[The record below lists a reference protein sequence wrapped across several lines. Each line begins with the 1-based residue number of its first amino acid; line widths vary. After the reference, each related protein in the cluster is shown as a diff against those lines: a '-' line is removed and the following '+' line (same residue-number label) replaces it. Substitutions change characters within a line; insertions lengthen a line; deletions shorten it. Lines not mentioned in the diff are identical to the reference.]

1 MGVISDK
8 LETVI
13 SLKDDYSA
21 KAAGITASTLGLSSA
36 FSKISNP
43 IALVT
48 SLTVAGTAAS
58 VASAAF
64 NTFRDSLMNVGS
76 LMGGLAAM
84 KISQPFLDA
93 AQSIDTMERQLGALL
108 GSMQKGKDAMK
119 WVQSYG
125 LVSGLEQGPLLEMT
139 KTLLMGGKRPGQYLP
154 IMETISMMGGGDMN
168 TNATD
173 VASVF
178 RRLMGGQIADAFGPE
193 GLGRFGINKTMLGQY
208 GAQFDNQGR
217 FKGTVQDALD
227 VLERMV
233 SLDPRL
239 KDLKASMDSSI
250 AVKMSNLTDAF
261 NLAKSEIGK
270 AIADWI
276 VPKLT
281 ELSTTLSKLAKS
293 GVLKGIAERF
303 TALFGLGGEGG
314 MSKGLLTV
322 VAAGDVLIGMMGDM
336 RNSFAQTVNTISK
349 VIDVL
354 TFGAVKMGSM
364 DLFEGFKILVDAR
377 VKEYQ
382 KALAG
387 VSLSSNEPMPQG
399 VQDISDTQTKYL
411 AQISDN
417 TRKTADYQ
425 RMLLGGGS
433 MAALGATPVELKGI
447 RRGGKLE
454 QAVQLIKEVVS
465 DEIAMSNRAT
475 RRLSLAMS

>member
-1 MGVISDK
+1 
-8 LETVI
+8 
-13 SLKDDYSA
+13 
-21 KAAGITASTLGLSSA
+21 
-36 FSKISNP
+36 
-43 IALVT
+43 
-48 SLTVAGTAAS
+48 
-58 VASAAF
+58 
-64 NTFRDSLMNVGS
+64 
-76 LMGGLAAM
+76 
-84 KISQPFLDA
+84 
-93 AQSIDTMERQLGALL
+93 
-108 GSMQKGKDAMK
+108 
-119 WVQSYG
+119 
-125 LVSGLEQGPLLEMT
+125 
-139 KTLLMGGKRPGQYLP
+139 
-154 IMETISMMGGGDMN
+154 
-168 TNATD
+168 
-173 VASVF
+173 
-178 RRLMGGQIADAFGPE
+178 MGGQIADAFGPE

-250 AVKMSNLTDAF
+250 AVKMSSLTDAF

-270 AIADWI
+270 AIADWL

-281 ELSTTLSKLAKS
+281 HLATTLSKLAKS
-293 GVLKGIAERF
+293 GILSEIAKK
-303 TALFGLGGEGG
+303 LMGLLGLGGEGG
-314 MSKGLLTV
+314 MSRGLLHL
-322 VAAGDVLIGMMGDM
+322 VASGDVLITLLGDM
-336 RNSFAQTVNTISK
+336 RNGFAATANTVSK
-349 VIDVL
+349 IVDVL
-354 TFGAVKMGSM
+354 TFGAVKMGSVE
-364 DLFEGFKILVDAR
+364 LFQGFKVLVDAR
-377 VKEYQ
+377 LKEYQ
-382 KALAG
+382 KILAG